1 MIAVE
6 RAGLELVREG
16 RSAVEAEPGR
26 TVNRATIA
34 KLANSHM
41 SMGSVDFGQIAP
53 MVGESELLVKEER
66 MYLSQVMPPKLECH
80 HWILAFSTSNQGN
93 LFSGIDNY
101 WGAARYVAQI
111 CQKALDNS
119 SSNNF
124 YLFQLKSTKEVTKKL
139 SMVKKLKN
147 MKKSCRIVLFS

>member
-16 RSAVEAEPGR
+16 RSAVEAEAGR

-53 MVGESELLVKEER
+53 MVGESELLGTSIYYVNTFFKGKGCQRFPNVEIVQN
-66 MYLSQVMPPKLECH
+66 LS
-80 HWILAFSTSNQGN
+80 
-93 LFSGIDNY
+93 
-101 WGAARYVAQI
+101 
-111 CQKALDNS
+111 
-119 SSNNF
+119 
-124 YLFQLKSTKEVTKKL
+124 KSVEM
-139 SMVKKLKN
+139 SKN
-147 MKKSCRIVLFS
+147 V